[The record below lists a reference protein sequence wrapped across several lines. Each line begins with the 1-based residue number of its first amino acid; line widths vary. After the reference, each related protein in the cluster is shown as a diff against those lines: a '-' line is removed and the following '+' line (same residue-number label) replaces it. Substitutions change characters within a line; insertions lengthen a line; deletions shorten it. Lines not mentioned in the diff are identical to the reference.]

1 MKNVL
6 ANKLSLSGDG
16 RDFRGASIDPILR
29 LPAVQSK
36 VSLGK
41 TSIYA
46 AMKKGAFPQAYKLGE
61 RAVGW
66 FESDITAWLESRKTA
81 SNKEAA

>member
-1 MKNVL
+1 MNT
-6 ANKLSLSGDG
+6 
-16 RDFRGASIDPILR
+16 SITPTNILQAEKTGSILR
-29 LPAVQSK
+29 LPKVQSK

-46 AMKKGAFPQAYKLGE
+46 GMKNGTFPKAYKLGE

-66 FESDITAWLESRKTA
+66 FESDITAWLESRRT
-81 SNKEAA
+81 SDQKEAA